1 MRPAEL
7 LHPTPQG
14 LYCPPGDFYID
25 PVASVGRA
33 VITHGHSDHARAGHG
48 SVLATHE
55 TIEIMATRYGEGF
68 TEKRHP
74 VGLGEVVTQNGVSI
88 WLSPA
93 GHVLGS
99 AQAVVEYQGTRI
111 VTTGDYKRRYDPTC
125 AGFEPVSCDVLIS
138 EATFG
143 LPVFVHP
150 DTAGEARKILRSIE
164 QFPHRAHLI
173 GAYAFGKAQRLICH
187 LREEGYEKPIYIHGA
202 MKRLCEL
209 YERLGVELGP
219 LEPATVERGKG
230 SKERFAGEIIICPPS
245 ALQSTWARRFP
256 EPLLGFASGWM
267 RVRQRAKQRG
277 IELPIIMSD
286 HADWN
291 ELTDTVREVDP
302 AELWV
307 THGREDA
314 LVRWAELEGRQ
325 ARALRLVGYEEGEE

>member
-1 MRPAEL
+1 
-7 LHPTPQG
+7 
-14 LYCPPGDFYID
+14 
-25 PVASVGRA
+25 
-33 VITHGHSDHARAGHG
+33 
-48 SVLATHE
+48 
-55 TIEIMATRYGEGF
+55 MATRYGEGF
-68 TEKRHP
+68 TEKRQP
-74 VGLGEVVTQNGVSI
+74 IGLGEVVTQNGVTI

-99 AQAVVEYQGTRI
+99 AQAVVEYHGTRI
-111 VTTGDYKRRYDPTC
+111 VTTGDYKRRRDPTC
-125 AGFEPVSCDVLIS
+125 AEFEPVPCDVLIS

-143 LPVFVHP
+143 LPVFIHP
-150 DTAGEARKILRSIE
+150 DTAGEARKLLRSVK
-164 QFPHRAHLI
+164 QFPHRAHLV

-187 LREEGYEKPIYIHGA
+187 LREEGYDKPIYIHGA
-202 MKRLCEL
+202 MKRLCDL
-209 YERLGVELGP
+209 YEQLGVELGP
-219 LEPATVERGKG
+219 LEPATIEKGKG

-256 EPLLGFASGWM
+256 EPLLAFASGWM

-277 IELPIIMSD
+277 IELPLIISD

-325 ARALRLVGYEEGEE
+325 AKALRLVGYEEDAD